1 VITCLISGCLN
12 FHCNGKIIFEI
23 FLPGTRQPPAALD
36 FARPA
41 HPIAAPLAAGP
52 TAANPPHAAAAD
64 EWDRQTDTVP
74 FHRDPAARTM
84 RTAGIIG
91 D

>member
-1 VITCLISGCLN
+1 LAWNSAA
-12 FHCNGKIIFEI
+12 
-23 FLPGTRQPPAALD
+23 PAPLD
-36 FARPA
+36 FVHPA
-41 HPIAAPLAAGP
+41 HPIAAPLAAGRAAVDQYLLAAGP
-52 TAANPPHAAAAD
+52 TAANPPHAAAAG

-74 FHRDPAARTM
+74 FHRDPAALTM